1 MTNLGRQAVVE
12 FIRRIFGCT
21 SCREHF
27 LLLANGSVEGL
38 PSWPSVRRDGTR
50 MSVTLWFWQAHNA
63 VNARL

>member
-1 MTNLGRQAVVE
+1 MRSRL
-12 FIRRIFGCT
+12 
-21 SCREHF
+21 S
-27 LLLANGSVEGL
+27 LLMANGSMEGF